1 MLKKTKGVCVIVEEN
16 LECIDGNFKVTLVLE
31 KKEYERIKGIS
42 TKLGMKPASWMK
54 HVMLSKLGIEML

>member
-1 MLKKTKGVCVIVEEN
+1 MIEEDSEYVEGDYT
-16 LECIDGNFKVTLVLE
+16 ITVVLE

-54 HVMLSKLGIEML
+54 HLMLSKLGAGKA